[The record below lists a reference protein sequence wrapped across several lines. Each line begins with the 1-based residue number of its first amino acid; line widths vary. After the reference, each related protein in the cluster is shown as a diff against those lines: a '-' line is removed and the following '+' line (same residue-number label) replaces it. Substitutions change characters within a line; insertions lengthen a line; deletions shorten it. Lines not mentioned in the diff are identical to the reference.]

1 MQNNSPTKP
10 GFQEALR
17 FWFKLGFISF
27 GGPAGQVAMMH
38 EFLVEKKKWLSES
51 KFLHALNY
59 CMLLPGPEAQQ
70 MAIYT
75 GWLLHGTWGG
85 LAAGILFVLPSMFIL
100 WILSVV
106 YVVLGKL
113 AWVAAMFYGL
123 KPAVV
128 AIVLLALVK
137 ISQKSLLSNFHY
149 VVAALSFVGI
159 FFLNI
164 SFPLIILGAIGLGFL
179 VQRFLPQFLIVKG
192 DKNKTEAEE
201 RSYYLNKYSEIPNLG
216 FRPLRLL
223 RQIAITL
230 ILWVLPLLAFYYLTA
245 DFGFWQTLIVFF
257 TQAALVT
264 FGGAYSVLPYVAQF
278 SVEKLNWLSKAQMI
292 DGLALGETTPG
303 PLIMV
308 LVFVGFLAGYNHFE
322 GSLWYGTLG
331 LLATTF
337 YTFLPC
343 FLFIFVGAPIIEK
356 TQHNQKIK
364 GVLAIV
370 TAAVVGV
377 VLNLTVYFAQ
387 AVVLPKGL
395 IISQIDYI
403 SLIWVLVSVVAMYRF
418 KIGMISWI
426 GVSALFGLVCYGLG
440 LFLG

>member
-1 MQNNSPTKP
+1 MQNNAPSKPT
-10 GFQEALR
+10 FQEALW

-27 GGPAGQVAMMH
+27 GGPAGQIAMMH
-38 EFLVEKKKWLSES
+38 EFLVEKKKWISES

-70 MAIYT
+70 MATYT

-100 WILSVV
+100 LLLSIV
-106 YVVLGKL
+106 YVLLGKL

-128 AIVLLALVK
+128 AIVVLALLK

-149 VVAALSFVGI
+149 AVAGLSFVGI
-159 FFLNI
+159 FFFNI
-164 SFPLIILGAIGLGFL
+164 PFPLIILGSIALGFL
-179 VQRFLPQFLIVKG
+179 VRRFLPQFLIVKS
-192 DKNKTEAEE
+192 DKNKTEVEE
-201 RSYYLNKYSEIPNLG
+201 RGYYLNKYSEIPNLG
-216 FRPLRLL
+216 FRPWRLVK
-223 RQIAITL
+223 QIAITL
-230 ILWVLPLLAFYYLTA
+230 ILWALPLWAFYYFTA
-245 DFGFWQTLIVFF
+245 DFGFWQTLVVFF
-257 TQAALVT
+257 SQAALVT
-264 FGGAYSVLPYVAQF
+264 FGGAYAVLPYVAQF
-278 SVEKLNWLSKAQMI
+278 SVEKLSWLSKTQMI

-308 LVFVGFLAGYNHFE
+308 LVFVGFMAGYNQYE
-322 GSLWYGTLG
+322 GSIFYGTLG

-370 TAAVVGV
+370 TATVVGV

-387 AVVLPKGL
+387 AVILPKGL
-395 IISQIDYI
+395 IINAIDYI
-403 SLIWVLVSVVAMYRF
+403 SLAWTIISVIAMHHF

-426 GVSALFGLVCYGLG
+426 GISAAFGWLVYAVGLI
-440 LFLG
+440 